1 MTVDTPARE
10 AVPLPPAPPRRKRKI
25 RDGRDRGVSWPAVG
39 LLLPAVV
46 VLGIFLGYPLLRMFV
61 YSFQDFTRNKN
72 LFSGKAPEW
81 VGLAQYEKI
90 LTDGAFWALMARS
103 FGLMVVLVT
112 LTMSLGMLIALLMQR
127 LGKGL
132 KLLVSVGLLLA
143 WSMPALTSTIIFQ
156 WMFDT
161 SYGVVNYVLTSVG
174 LDFDRFAWLSQPLT
188 FFFVATVLITWQS
201 IPFVAF
207 TLFAGLTQVPDDAL
221 EAAELDGA
229 SSWGRFRHIVVPFI
243 KPVIAVVLMLQ
254 VIWDLRVF
262 TQIYA
267 LRQAGAAPNTD
278 VIGTYIYRYGV
289 AQGNYSEASAI
300 AVILTLIMLALSFLY
315 IRSLLRQEDV

>member
-1 MTVDTPARE
+1 MTATTPRQ
-10 AVPLPPAPPRRKRKI
+10 APPTVAPAAPRRRRP
-25 RDGRDRGVSWPAVG
+25 RDGRDRGVSWPA
-39 LLLPAVV
+39 LALIAPAVA
-46 VLGIFLGYPLLRMFV
+46 VLGVFLAYPLLRMV
-61 YSFQDFTRNKN
+61 IYSFQDFTRNKN
-72 LFSGKAPEW
+72 LFSGKPPEW
-81 VGLAQYEKI
+81 VGVAQYQKV
-90 LTDGAFWALMARS
+90 LTDGDFWALMARS
-103 FGLMVVLVT
+103 FGLMAVLVT

-132 KLLVSVGLLLA
+132 KLLVSIGLLLA
-143 WSMPALTSTIIFQ
+143 WSMPALTSTVLFK

-161 SYGVVNYVLTSVG
+161 SYGVVNYLLTQIG
-174 LDFDRFAWLSQPLT
+174 LDFDRFSWLSEPLT

-201 IPFVAF
+201 VPFVAF
-207 TLFAGLTQVPDDAL
+207 TLFAGLTQVPEEAL

-229 SSWGRFRHIVVPFI
+229 SGWGRFRHITVPFL

-267 LRQAGAAPNTD
+267 LQQAGAAPNTD

-300 AVILTLIMLALSFLY
+300 AVVLTVIMLGLAFFY
-315 IRSLLRQEDV
+315 VRSLLRQEDV